1 MKNSLISTCTN
12 HLWQDDT
19 SLREDV
25 KLALGPQSSPHSPRF
40 RVAFFQRIFA
50 NYQAGLLKE
59 LARHSE
65 NAYHFFSDFR
75 DPLGSGIEPLKEEL
89 RKQLPYV
96 ACRTLQ
102 LGKYIA
108 FQWRAVREAL
118 LGEMDVLIL
127 EGNFTHPT
135 NWLALLTARLR
146 RKRVLLYTHGW
157 LRRETGIKRYLRNFF
172 YRLADGLLLY
182 GHRACRIGMEYGFS
196 QNRLY
201 VIYNSLD
208 DEEIQVWRS
217 LVTPDLCHN
226 FRVEWFGTE
235 ADKPLIVSVGRL
247 NVVKNYA
254 LLLQAAARLQHRGQ
268 DVNILLVGDG
278 PERSALLN
286 IAHET
291 GIRLVLAGSSYS
303 EEFLSV
309 CISAADMTV
318 IPGAAGL
325 TVIHSLSYGTPV
337 IVNDEDNL
345 QMPES
350 EAVQEGLNGARFR
363 AGDVDDLAR
372 AIVWVLQNLPQNPRT
387 VAQCRSIVDTA
398 YSPSRMRV
406 VFDHA
411 VAGYNATTINA

>member
-1 MKNSLISTCTN
+1 MKNSLISTRTN
-12 HLWQDDT
+12 PLWQNDT
-19 SLREDV
+19 SLREDG
-25 KLALGPQSSPHSPRF
+25 KLTVGAQSYPHGPRI
-40 RVAFFQRIFA
+40 RVAFFQRMFA
-50 NYQAGLLKE
+50 HYQAGLVKE
-59 LARHSE
+59 LAWHSE
-65 NAYHFFSDFR
+65 NNYHFFSDSR
-75 DPLGSGIEPLKEEL
+75 DPMGSGIQPLPAEL
-89 RKQLPYV
+89 RKQVPYTV
-96 ACRTLQ
+96 CRTVQ

-127 EGNFTHPT
+127 EGSFTHPT
-135 NWLALLTARLR
+135 NWLALLIARLR

-157 LRRETGIKRYLRNFF
+157 MKKETGIKRLLRNLF
-172 YRLADGLLLY
+172 YRLSDGLLLY
-182 GHRACRIGMEYGFS
+182 GHRACQIGMEYGFL
-196 QNRLY
+196 QDRLY
-201 VIYNSLD
+201 VVCNSLD
-208 DEEIQVWRS
+208 DEEIQAWRA
-217 LVTPDLCHN
+217 LVTPDLCN
-226 FRVEWFGTE
+226 DFRIKWFGTD

-247 NVVKNYA
+247 SVVKKNA

-268 DVNILLVGDG
+268 DINLLLVGDG
-278 PERSALLN
+278 PERGALLN
-286 IAHET
+286 TAHEA
-291 GIRLVLAGSSYS
+291 GIRLVMAGSNYS

-337 IVNDEDNL
+337 IVNDEANF

-350 EAVQEGLNGARFR
+350 EAVQEGLNGARFH

-372 AIVWVLQNLPQNPRT
+372 AIVWVLQNLPLNPQT

-406 VFDHA
+406 VFDLA
-411 VAGYNATTINA
+411 VAGYHATTINS